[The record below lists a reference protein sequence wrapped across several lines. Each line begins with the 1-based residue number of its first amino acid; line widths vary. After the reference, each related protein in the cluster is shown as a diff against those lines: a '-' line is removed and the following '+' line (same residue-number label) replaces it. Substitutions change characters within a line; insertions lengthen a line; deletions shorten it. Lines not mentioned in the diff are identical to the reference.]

1 LKKSVKRK
9 AKSKFTMKKSR
20 KTKVA
25 VEKEKDG
32 NKCANCDRLY
42 NENEDWIQCDLYD
55 RLCQNM
61 DEESFEVLGDSDW
74 YCELVNLGGYCLQ
87 SINLFKNRV
96 TSHIQ
101 VIFLCRRYSVI
112 EC

>member
-1 LKKSVKRK
+1 MKKSVKRK

-32 NKCANCDRLY
+32 NKCATCDRLY

-55 RLCQNM
+55 SLCQNM
-61 DEESFEVLGDSDW
+61 DEESFEALGDSDW
-74 YCELVNLGGYCLQ
+74 
-87 SINLFKNRV
+87 
-96 TSHIQ
+96 
-101 VIFLCRRYSVI
+101 
-112 EC
+112 